1 VTKRILKGS
10 IPGLRTAAL
19 SLALGAMLGGA
30 AAADPLKHKDVSADR
45 YQIFLGE
52 PRAGDTAEGI
62 GAWRPIDRETRLL
75 SGGQAGFDADSIGY
89 GGPAGISYFTP
100 RLSKMD
106 LGIGLTGQT
115 GQTGDGA
122 NGTSVLGGAAA
133 GTAKWRLGGSVG
145 TSSLRL
151 GAAIGDHSD
160 PSCREQ
166 ETCLTNDFWDIGVAW
181 RFGSGSL
188 AAGYTASMRQAP
200 GVPDRETLDI
210 FSISAGYRIAP
221 GLDVFGGIDWIEL
234 PVSEQTP
241 DRPRNTRFMLGT
253 NLRF

>member
-1 VTKRILKGS
+1 MKRIAKGS

-19 SLALGAMLGGA
+19 GLALGAMLGGA
-30 AAADPLKHKDVSADR
+30 AAAGPLNQKGDSADR
-45 YQIFLGE
+45 YQVFLAE
-52 PRAGDTAEGI
+52 PSTNDGADGI
-62 GAWRPIDRETRLL
+62 GVWRPVDRESRLH
-75 SGGQAGFDADSIGY
+75 SGGHAGFDAESIGY
-89 GGPAGISYFTP
+89 VGAAGITYFTP

-106 LGIGLTGQT
+106 IGIGLTGQ
-115 GQTGDGA
+115 GGDGA
-122 NGTSVLGGAAA
+122 SGYSVLGGAAT
-133 GTAKWRLGGSVG
+133 GTSKWRLGGSFG
-145 TSSLRL
+145 TSSLRV